1 VNQDFA
7 TAVATGDRRVRRSR
21 ASLMRAAVT
30 MVSDRGT
37 TAVAVSDLAGAA
49 DVSRQVLY
57 SQFGDRDTLLFEA
70 ALDLVRREL
79 LPGIA
84 RDTHAPGGRTRVLTA
99 TRHFAAYRA
108 FYRAMFTGP
117 RAYDL
122 NKALSAL
129 LGSFNRQLAD
139 RMSARPLPP
148 STAEDLTTFVT
159 GGWAAIL
166 SAWVIDGE
174 DPLDPEEMADRL
186 LRLAST
192 LIGARP
198 PKS

>member
-7 TAVATGDRRVRRSR
+7 TAVPVGDRRARRSR

-30 MVSDRGT
+30 MVSERGT
-37 TAVAVSDLAGAA
+37 TAVAVSDLAAAA

-57 SQFGDRDTLLFEA
+57 AQFGDRDTLLFET
-70 ALDLVRREL
+70 ALDLARREL

-84 RDTHAPGGRTRVLTA
+84 RDAHAPGGHTRVLAA
-99 TRHFAAYRA
+99 TRHFAAYRT

-148 STAEDLTTFVT
+148 GTAEDLTTFVT

-166 SAWVIDGE
+166 TAWVIDGE

-192 LIGARP
+192 LTR
-198 PKS
+198 